1 MQQKGKE
8 ENKSRRRQATAL
20 PVSESIVERVHV
32 LKIVGEKLTKTGW
45 KFTVNPCDVSN
56 SGVWRN
62 LTTLEGSED
71 IVYAA
76 ATELYATSL
85 TYKTK

>member
-1 MQQKGKE
+1 MILIYF
-8 ENKSRRRQATAL
+8 SF
-20 PVSESIVERVHV
+20 VVHV

-45 KFTVNPCDVSN
+45 KFTVNPCDVSK

-85 TYKTK
+85 TCKTYICVIFHV